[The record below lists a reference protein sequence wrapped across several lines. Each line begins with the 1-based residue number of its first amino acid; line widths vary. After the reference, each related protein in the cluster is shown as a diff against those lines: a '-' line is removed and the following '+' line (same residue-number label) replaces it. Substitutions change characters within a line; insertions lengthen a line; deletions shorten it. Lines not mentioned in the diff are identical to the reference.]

1 MNTKM
6 TQKLI
11 LTFLLVLFS
20 TLNIKAQSANDIV
33 YLKDGSIIKGTIME
47 MNPSENLK
55 IKTSD
60 GSIFVYQMSEVQKIE
75 KVEDVAK
82 IIKTKSNVI
91 KNKIQQNNNKQS
103 EEIENEVISFI
114 DSYYTSVTQ
123 QTNDYLQI
131 YELGKISVFS
141 DHHHHEDAYLLI
153 KLAAKNAIL
162 KDKSDELLSLINEDL
177 HNEKTEN
184 KAIRTVWKLSAGHS
198 KDWCPIIR
206 GLERDSVET
215 LDKPCPSES
224 KGHH

>member
-82 IIKTKSNVI
+82 IS
-91 KNKIQQNNNKQS
+91 S
-103 EEIENEVISFI
+103 LEVEP
-114 DSYYTSVTQ
+114 
-123 QTNDYLQI
+123 L
-131 YELGKISVFS
+131 
-141 DHHHHEDAYLLI
+141 
-153 KLAAKNAIL
+153 KLAYVGFG
-162 KDKSDELLSLINEDL
+162 E
-177 HNEKTEN
+177 
-184 KAIRTVWKLSAGHS
+184 
-198 KDWCPIIR
+198 
-206 GLERDSVET
+206 
-215 LDKPCPSES
+215 
-224 KGHH
+224 